1 MSATIVLRLA
11 LAGLV
16 ACTSSSAGDDAGT
29 DSGGTNTFKCGTGG
43 ITGTVRLVD
52 GTTLG
57 PIAGATVTGL
67 GCGATTTDDQGSVQA
82 DLQQGQLIKVEL
94 SANGYISAHAEATPQ
109 ASGFFRTV
117 FMEPVAAKTT
127 VFTGWTSG
135 SGYAIALIS
144 PNGTDAGACSTSDQ
158 LVASVNG
165 HPEIPV
171 GYLTDPITRS
181 STATSTSSLGLAV
194 FGPMPP
200 GTYEFDAVKTG
211 CAAGPDHGVYF
222 LWPQTMD
229 VEADTLSMVQL
240 KLP

>member
-1 MSATIVLRLA
+1 MNTTVLRIA
-11 LAGLV
+11 AAGLV
-16 ACTSSSAGDDAGT
+16 ACSSSSAGDDAGA
-29 DSGGTNTFKCGTGG
+29 DVAVVNTFKCGTGG
-43 ITGTVRLVD
+43 ITGAWRLVD
-52 GTTLG
+52 VTSLA
-57 PIAGATVTGL
+57 PIAGATLTGV
-67 GCGATTTDDQGSVQA
+67 GCGTTTTDDQGNVQA
-82 DLQQGQLIKVEL
+82 DLQQGLLVNVDL
-94 SANGYISAHAEATPQ
+94 SASGYVTAHAEATPQ

-117 FMEPVAAKTT
+117 FMEPATAKTT

-144 PNGTDAGACSTSDQ
+144 PNGTDAGACSTSDG

-171 GYLTDPITRS
+171 GYLTDAITRS
-181 STATSTSSLGLAV
+181 STATSTTPFAVAV

-211 CAAGPDHGVYF
+211 CAAGPDHGIYF